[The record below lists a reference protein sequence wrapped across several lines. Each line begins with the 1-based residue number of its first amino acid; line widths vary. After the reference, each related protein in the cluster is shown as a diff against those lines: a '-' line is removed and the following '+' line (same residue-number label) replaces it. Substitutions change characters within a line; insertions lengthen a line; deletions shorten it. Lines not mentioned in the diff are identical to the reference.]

1 MTTTLDRPQGCLRP
15 IPIEQVVE
23 DPEAIRE
30 IARRNGPYFMPARYL
45 ISGETAAD
53 ARKRT
58 PRVVK
63 DAPSYLIGPT
73 WRGDW
78 AFNGEV
84 LIDDSASLL
93 HHQGFV
99 TAAKEM
105 FESEIVV
112 PEQVYVNL
120 STPMNGHPFSHVDIP
135 EFIGV
140 NRQNA
145 PGWFLQAMGS
155 SRLFED
161 ARISIATAVAWF
173 HHGERGFF
181 RYWPNGRESESIR
194 HENMWNTAVVGDND
208 FMHHLVERVG
218 PQGMGPPKGMSIN
231 TELDHDGN
239 RWNVIEAGEIL
250 TSYSDEHVRLS
261 LSWKAKIYADQKS
274 LDDAQN
280 QVGAINIAEALGR
293 FNNELGE
300 SFTGLADERLQAAL
314 TERWSGYVA

>member
-1 MTTTLDRPQGCLRP
+1 
-15 IPIEQVVE
+15 
-23 DPEAIRE
+23 
-30 IARRNGPYFMPARYL
+30 MPARYL

-58 PRVVK
+58 PQVVK

-250 TSYSDEHVRLS
+250 TSYSDEYVRLS

-280 QVGAINIAEALGR
+280 EVGAINIAEAIGR

-300 SFTGLADERLQAAL
+300 SFTSLTDERLQTAL